1 MNTKS
6 KPAAVPPAVTPK
18 PPKAPRAKSIPKTT
32 VPVVIDVAAPGEGPL
47 PRDEKPKKAK
57 MVRDSFTIP
66 EKEYAQLNEL
76 KKKCLKSG
84 VHVKKSE
91 LLRAGLLALSG
102 LSDVAL
108 IAAVG
113 RVEVIKTGRPKKA

>member
-1 MNTKS
+1 MSTTSRPTAVQPVEKQKPTKI
-6 KPAAVPPAVTPK
+6 PQ
-18 PPKAPRAKSIPKTT
+18 AKSTPKTT

-66 EKEYAQLNEL
+66 EREYAQLNEL
-76 KKKCLKSG
+76 KRKCLKSG

-91 LLRAGLLALSG
+91 LLRAGLLVLSG